1 MNSKYKDMKK
11 RIVVLDNVRSALNVG
26 VIFRTCD
33 AFAVEALFLCGITA
47 KPPHRDIHKT
57 ALGATQ
63 HVQWSYF
70 DHVDQALHT
79 LKEKG
84 FYICAMETARQAI
97 PLHTHALSAH
107 SHLAL
112 CLGHEVQGISP
123 CTAQN
128 ADKLLYIPQQGQK
141 RSLNVAVATG
151 IALWHAFSG
160 TEAEIDR

>member
-1 MNSKYKDMKK
+1 M
-11 RIVVLDNVRSALNVG
+11 
-26 VIFRTCD
+26 
-33 AFAVEALFLCGITA
+33 CGITA

-70 DHVDQALHT
+70 AHIDQALHT

-84 FYICAMETARQAI
+84 FIYVPWKPRTK
-97 PLHTHALSAH
+97 P
-107 SHLAL
+107 
-112 CLGHEVQGISP
+112 SP
-123 CTAQN
+123 C
-128 ADKLLYIPQQGQK
+128 IPMHCLRTRIWRFVWDTKYKEFPLAPPKMPINCSIFLNKGKK